1 MSGILVYSEV
11 EQTAL
16 GLLTRGR
23 DLAAELGKPLTVA
36 LLGEEAGGWADACFA
51 HGAQRAYVGNDPDM
65 IVFQAGTYAAAL
77 TQIVAQAEADIILMG
92 STRRGRELAPR
103 LAQKLS
109 AGCVTDAI
117 GLSLQDGRL
126 VAERRALGG
135 NTVSAEVITSPQ
147 QVIAVMPKL
156 FDAEPL
162 GLSLGTKPSGAG
174 AGEVIE
180 VALTLEPP
188 ATRLVERRPKEAGAV
203 NVEEAELLVC
213 IGRALKEESDLAM
226 IQNLADVL
234 SGVVGCTRAV
244 SHEYH
249 WLSEDQMIG
258 LSGKASSPRL
268 YVGIG
273 ISGQIQHTVGI
284 LDSKVIVAINNDK
297 NAPIFKI
304 ADYGI
309 VGDLYRVVPRLIEQ
323 LQSGVGE

>member
-11 EQTAL
+11 EHTAL

-23 DLAAELGKPLTVA
+23 DLAAKLGKPLAVA
-36 LLGEEAGGWADACFA
+36 LLGEGSAGRVDACFA
-51 HGAQRAYVGNDPDM
+51 HGANRAWVGNDPALT
-65 IVFQAGTYAAAL
+65 VFQAGTYAAAL
-77 TQIVAQAEADIILMG
+77 AQVVAQAEADIILIG

-117 GLSLQDGRL
+117 GLSAQDGRL

-135 NTVSAEVITSPQ
+135 NTVSAEAITSPQ

-156 FDAEPL
+156 FDPEP
-162 GLSLGTKPSGAG
+162 GGAG
-174 AGEVIE
+174 AGEIVE
-180 VALTLEPP
+180 VALELESP
-188 ATRLVERRPKEAGAV
+188 TTKLVERRPKEAGAV
-203 NVEEAELLVC
+203 NVEEAEVLVC
-213 IGRALKEESDLAM
+213 IGRALNEESDLPM
-226 IQNLADVL
+226 IQDLADTL
-234 SGVVGCTRAV
+234 GGVVGCTRAI

-249 WLSEDQMIG
+249 WLLEDQMVG
-258 LSGKASSPRL
+258 LSGKISSPRL
-268 YVGIG
+268 YIGIG

-284 LDSKVIVAINNDK
+284 LGSKVIIAINNDK

-309 VGDLYRVVPRLIEQ
+309 VGDLYRVVPRLIER
-323 LQSGVGE
+323 LQGR

>member
-11 EQTAL
+11 EPTAL

-23 DLAAELGKPLTVA
+23 DLAAGLGRALAVA
-36 LLGEEAGGWADACFA
+36 LLGEEAAGRADACLA
-51 HGAQRAYVGNDPDM
+51 HGANRAYVGNDPALT
-65 IVFQAGTYAAAL
+65 VFQASTYAAAL
-77 TQIVAQAEADIILMG
+77 AQIVAQAEADIILMG

-126 VAERRALGG
+126 VVERRALGG

-147 QVIAVMPKL
+147 QVITVMPKL
-156 FDAEPL
+156 FDAQP
-162 GLSLGTKPSGAG
+162 GGAG
-174 AGEVIE
+174 KGEVIE
-180 VALTLEPP
+180 VTLALEPP

-203 NVEEAELLVC
+203 NVEEAEVLVC
-213 IGRALKEESDLAM
+213 IGRALAEESDLPL
-226 IQNLADVL
+226 IQNLADTL
-234 SGVVGCTRAV
+234 GGVVGCTRAL
-244 SHEYH
+244 SHEYR
-249 WLSEDQMIG
+249 WLSEDQMVG
-258 LSGKASSPRL
+258 LSGKVSSPRL

-284 LDSKVIVAINNDK
+284 LDSQVIVAINNDK

-309 VGDLYRVVPRLIEQ
+309 VGDLYQVVPRLIEQ
-323 LQSGVGE
+323 LQTELGT

>member
-23 DLAAELGKPLTVA
+23 DLAAGLGKPLIVA
-36 LLGEEAGGWADACFA
+36 LLGEGAADRADACFA
-51 HGAQRAYVGNDPDM
+51 HGANRAYVGNNPALT
-65 IVFQAGTYAAAL
+65 VFQASTYAAAL
-77 TQIVAQAEADIILMG
+77 AQIVAQAEVDMILMG

-117 GLSLQDGRL
+117 GLSLQDDRL

-135 NTVSAEVITSPQ
+135 NTVSAEAIISSH

-156 FDAEPL
+156 FDAEP
-162 GLSLGTKPSGAG
+162 GGSS
-174 AGEVIE
+174 AGEIVE
-180 VALTLEPP
+180 VALELEAP
-188 ATRLVERRPKEAGAV
+188 TTKLMERRPKEAGAV
-203 NVEEAELLVC
+203 NVEEAEVLVC
-213 IGRALKEESDLAM
+213 IGRALNEEGDLAM
-226 IQNLADVL
+226 IQNLADTL
-234 SGVVGCTRAV
+234 GGVVGCTRPI
-244 SHEYH
+244 SHEYY
-249 WLSEDQMIG
+249 WLLEDQMVG
-258 LSGKASSPRL
+258 LSGKISSPRL

-284 LDSKVIVAINNDK
+284 LDSKVIVAINKDK

-309 VGDLYRVVPRLIEQ
+309 VGDLYRVVPNLIER
-323 LQSGVGE
+323 LQEG